1 MTYCVWI
8 WCLHIHV
15 HNTFNFLGNYGL
27 GQNKMEQQ
35 TPSSPPPNQG
45 WSRTKAITPHFRILD
60 FGRRGGIN
68 FPFILS
74 KIVASALYNIV
85 WLSYFGQKHFSFVFA
100 APTIQGS
107 TVLKEI
113 RSVCTKCGCLIYIFC
128 RVFNESRKL
137 AVNHNFQLIKIMQN
151 CNIAEYQ
158 EPCIRLYTTIWTW
171 TILEKMVVITSLPIH
186 EINQINFPWSTYREP
201 THKCT

>member
-35 TPSSPPPNQG
+35 TPSPPRPNQG
-45 WSRTKAITPHFRILD
+45 WSHAKAITPHFPILD
-60 FGRRGGIN
+60 FGGKGGLN

-85 WLSYFGQKHFSFVFA
+85 WYLILARKITDTFLLFLQHLQSRGAQYSNTSGQFVLNVAVWYTFLTGFLMKAENWQSTISY
-100 APTIQGS
+100 
-107 TVLKEI
+107 
-113 RSVCTKCGCLIYIFC
+113 
-128 RVFNESRKL
+128 N
-137 AVNHNFQLIKIMQN
+137 NFQLIKIMQN

-158 EPCIRLYTTIWTW
+158 EPCIGLYTI
-171 TILEKMVVITSLPIH
+171 I
-186 EINQINFPWSTYREP
+186 
-201 THKCT
+201 C